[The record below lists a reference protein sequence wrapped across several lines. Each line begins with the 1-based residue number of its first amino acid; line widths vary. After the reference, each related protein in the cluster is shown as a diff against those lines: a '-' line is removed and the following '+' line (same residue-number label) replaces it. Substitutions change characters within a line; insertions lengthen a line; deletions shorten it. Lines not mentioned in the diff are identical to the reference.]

1 MPDVLIVGASRGIGL
16 GLVDVHLAD
25 GWRVHATTRDG
36 EPPRV
41 DESLVTHTFDVRDT
55 DQLRGLV
62 EQVGE
67 LDRIIHNAGVMR
79 VSRAETMEVN
89 AEAPI
94 RTVAALLAARRL
106 RPGGTVALMTSQLG
120 ARRGRT
126 GGLGDYGDSKAAL
139 NDQFRRLAPDWAAA
153 GAISV
158 VIHPGWVQT
167 AMGGAGAP
175 LTVAESALGI
185 KRVMDGLAPDDN
197 GKFLT
202 WDGRI
207 HPW

>member
-1 MPDVLIVGASRGIGL
+1 LET
-16 GLVDVHLAD
+16 LVD
-25 GWRVHATTRDG
+25 
-36 EPPRV
+36 E
-41 DESLVTHTFDVRDT
+41 
-55 DQLRGLV
+55 
-62 EQVGE
+62 VGD

-79 VSRAETMEVN
+79 VPQPEMMEIN
-89 AEAPI
+89 AVAPI
-94 RTVAALLAARRL
+94 RTVDAFLRARRL

-139 NDQFRRLAPDWAAA
+139 NDEFRSRAPSWAAD

-158 VIHPGWVQT
+158 VIHPGWVKT
-167 AMGGAGAP
+167 DMGGSGAP
-175 LTVAESALGI
+175 LSINGSAEGVM
-185 KRVMDGLAPDDN
+185 RVMDGLQPEDN

>member
-36 EPPRV
+36 TAPRA
-41 DESLVTHTFDVRDT
+41 DTSLVTHTFDVRDA
-55 DQLRGLV
+55 DQLTALV
-62 EQVGE
+62 DQVGE

-79 VSRAETMEVN
+79 VSRAEIMEVN
-89 AEAPI
+89 AVAPI
-94 RTVAALLAARRL
+94 RTVTALLQGDRL
-106 RPGGTVALMTSQLG
+106 RPGGTIALMTSQLG
-120 ARRGRT
+120 ARRGRP

-139 NDQFRRLAPDWAAA
+139 NDEFRRLAPEWAAE
-153 GAISV
+153 GAIAV

-167 AMGGAGAP
+167 AMGGGGAP
-175 LTVAESALGI
+175 LTVSESASGI
-185 KRVMDGLAPDDN
+185 KHVMDGLVPEDN
-197 GKFLT
+197 GQFLT